1 MSKYSF
7 TIKPD
12 KLGDFEKKLPAKY
25 MKVLA
30 EASKRAAAE
39 GIVALRKATI
49 EAAPTHDGGA
59 VGAVASGKL
68 RDGWRI
74 KLVQSKMTVQIT
86 NTARDVKRPYVDYV
100 EYGRPA
106 GAKRPPVNAILR
118 WMKAKGIHATNM
130 KRMAEGIARNIAKRG
145 IKARLIILGKS
156 GSRLAGFAKSH
167 YKHFRALM
175 GPELGSD

>member
-7 TIKPD
+7 TLKPD

-25 MKVLA
+25 MRVLV

-74 KLVQSKMTVQIT
+74 NFVQSKMTVQIT
-86 NTARDVKRPYVDYV
+86 NKARDVKRPYVDYV

-106 GAKRPPVNAILR
+106 GAKRPPINAILR
-118 WMKAKGIHATNM
+118 WMRAKGIHSPNM

-145 IKARLIILGKS
+145 IRARLIILGKS
-156 GSRLAGFAKSH
+156 GSRLAALARSH
-167 YKHFRALM
+167 YTHFRALM